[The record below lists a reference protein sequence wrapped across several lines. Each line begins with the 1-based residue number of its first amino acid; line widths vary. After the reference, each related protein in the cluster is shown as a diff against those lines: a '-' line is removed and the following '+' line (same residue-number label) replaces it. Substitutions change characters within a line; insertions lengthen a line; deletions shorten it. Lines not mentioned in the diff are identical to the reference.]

1 MLYGGLW
8 FISAKILIEEV
19 GHRKAY
25 KGEKARLGT
34 WVLHILPEQVK
45 MACPAQ
51 A

>member
-8 FISAKILIEEV
+8 FISAKILVVEV
-19 GHRKAY
+19 SYRKAY
-25 KGEKARLGT
+25 EGEEASLGT
-34 WVLHILPEQVK
+34 WVLGTLPGEVK

>member
-1 MLYGGLW
+1 MEDFGL
-8 FISAKILIEEV
+8 FLPKILIEEV